1 LRAVALVRAASAA
14 NDGRS
19 ISSKKLYDMS
29 LVSKLLGF
37 ICLLLTIVLWAVT
50 LTTDPTPHS
59 IAAAGTLT
67 VIIGLIAVFSWVG

>member
-50 LTTDPTPHS
+50 LTMDPTPHS
-59 IAAAGTLT
+59 IAAAGALT
-67 VIIGLIAVFSWVG
+67 VIVGLIAVFSWVS